1 WAWASRPP
9 PRQLLPRPLLAR
21 AAPAVRRR
29 RLLRRRRRPRRRR
42 ARRRPA
48 EARQGAPRAR
58 RDGRRAA
65 ALARRGARRGRACG
79 RRGVARARPGVGP
92 GAPPG
97 SPAARARAG
106 PPPGM
111 DFVDRLID
119 LALEEDLGAAG
130 DVTTQALVPE
140 GARGR
145 AEVWAKETLVL
156 SGTRAFARVFTR
168 LEPAAEVR
176 FPEGDGARIGG
187 RAGGGTVSASRRT
200 LLVGERTALN
210 ILQRT
215 CGIATLKTS
224 PGMRGLSKEAVRAGG
239 ASNHRFGLFD
249 GVLIKDNHLAAV
261 GGDVREALRRARAHA
276 PLLVKIEIE
285 VTGLAQ
291 LPDAIAGGADVVLL
305 DNMDDATVAEA
316 VRIAA
321 GRVKFEVSGN
331 VTLERLPGLA
341 QLGVDYV
348 SMGALTHSA
357 RAMDLSLEIVER

>member
-1 WAWASRPP
+1 
-9 PRQLLPRPLLAR
+9 
-21 AAPAVRRR
+21 
-29 RLLRRRRRPRRRR
+29 
-42 ARRRPA
+42 
-48 EARQGAPRAR
+48 
-58 RDGRRAA
+58 
-65 ALARRGARRGRACG
+65 
-79 RRGVARARPGVGP
+79 
-92 GAPPG
+92 
-97 SPAARARAG
+97 
-106 PPPGM
+106 M

-140 GARGR
+140 GARGW
-145 AEVWAKETLVL
+145 AEVWAKEPLVL

-176 FPEGDGARIGG
+176 FSQSDGARIGG
-187 RAGGGTVSASRRT
+187 RAVVGNVSASLRT

-215 CGIATLKTS
+215 CGIATLAARAADVVKGSRLRILDTRKTS

-249 GVLIKDNHLAAV
+249 GVLIKDNHIAAV

-276 PLLVKIEIE
+276 PQLVKIEIE

-291 LPDAIAGGADVVLL
+291 LPEAIDGGADVVLL

-321 GRVKFEVSGN
+321 GRVKLEVSGN
-331 VTLERLPGLA
+331 VTLERLPKLA

-357 RAMDLSLEIVER
+357 RAMDLSLEIVES

>member
-1 WAWASRPP
+1 
-9 PRQLLPRPLLAR
+9 
-21 AAPAVRRR
+21 
-29 RLLRRRRRPRRRR
+29 
-42 ARRRPA
+42 
-48 EARQGAPRAR
+48 
-58 RDGRRAA
+58 
-65 ALARRGARRGRACG
+65 
-79 RRGVARARPGVGP
+79 
-92 GAPPG
+92 
-97 SPAARARAG
+97 
-106 PPPGM
+106 M

-145 AEVWAKETLVL
+145 AEVWAKEALVL

-168 LEPAAEVR
+168 LEPTAEVR
-176 FPEGDGARIGG
+176 FSEGDGARIGG
-187 RAGGGTVSASRRT
+187 RAVVGSVSASLRT

-215 CGIATLKTS
+215 CGIATLAARAADAVKGSRLRILDTRKTS

-249 GVLIKDNHLAAV
+249 GVLIKDNHIAAV

-276 PLLVKIEIE
+276 PQLVKIEIE

-305 DNMDDATVAEA
+305 DNMDDATLAEA
-316 VRIAA
+316 VRITA
-321 GRVKFEVSGN
+321 GRVKLEVSGN
-331 VTLERLPGLA
+331 VTLERLPKLA
-341 QLGVDYV
+341 QIGVDYV

-357 RAMDLSLEIVER
+357 RAMDLSLEIVGG